1 MFFYYIAINILTFV
15 MFFIDKRAAKKN
27 LWRKK
32 ESLLMGMI
40 LAGGVVGGF
49 LGIFL
54 LRHKSRKLKFKFVLV
69 LSIILHILI
78 LYYKK

>member
-15 MFFIDKRAAKKN
+15 MLFIDKRAAKKN

-40 LAGGVVGGF
+40 LVGGVVGGF

>member
-1 MFFYYIAINILTFV
+1 MVFYYIAINILTFV
-15 MFFIDKRAAKKN
+15 LFFIDKRAAKKN

-40 LAGGVVGGF
+40 LVGGVVGGF

>member
-40 LAGGVVGGF
+40 LVGGVVGGF

>member
-32 ESLLMGMI
+32 ESLLIGMI

>member
-1 MFFYYIAINILTFV
+1 MVFYYIAINILTFV

-49 LGIFL
+49 WGVFL

-69 LSIILHILI
+69 LSLILHILI
-78 LYYKK
+78 IYYKK

>member
-1 MFFYYIAINILTFV
+1 MFYYYIAINILTFV

>member
-1 MFFYYIAINILTFV
+1 MVFYYIAINILTFV

-40 LAGGVVGGF
+40 LVGGVVGGF

>member
-15 MFFIDKRAAKKN
+15 LFFIDKRAAKKN

-40 LAGGVVGGF
+40 LVGGVVGGF